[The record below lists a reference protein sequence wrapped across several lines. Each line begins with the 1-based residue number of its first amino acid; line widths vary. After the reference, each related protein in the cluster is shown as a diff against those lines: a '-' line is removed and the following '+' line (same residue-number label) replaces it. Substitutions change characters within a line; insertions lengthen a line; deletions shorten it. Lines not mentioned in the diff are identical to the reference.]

1 MTFFQKAFFCL
12 GLMIL
17 TIIGI
22 TVIRGIFNEAMGK
35 GDIRRARAR
44 Q

>member
-22 TVIRGIFNEAMGK
+22 QMLWDIFNEAMGK
-35 GDIRRARAR
+35 GGTHHT
-44 Q
+44 